1 MLLDFNQLI
10 KKHNL
15 KITGA
20 IHIGAHH
27 GQEVFL
33 YEENEIKNL
42 ILFEPLRDNF
52 LKLKENVKNPSTRL
66 VNLALGSKT
75 DMVFMN
81 VETANQGQSSSI
93 LEPKL
98 HLQQYPQIVFNRK
111 EKVSMTT
118 LDKFF
123 EKEEIKKENF
133 NLINIDVQGYEL
145 EVFKGAT
152 ETLRT
157 IDYIFAE
164 VNRAE
169 LYKDCASV
177 VELDEFLSN
186 FGFERVETNWE
197 GITWG
202 DALYVKRPQI

>member
-1 MLLDFNQLI
+1 
-10 KKHNL
+10 
-15 KITGA
+15 
-20 IHIGAHH
+20 
-27 GQEVFL
+27 
-33 YEENEIKNL
+33 
-42 ILFEPLRDNF
+42 
-52 LKLKENVKNPSTRL
+52 
-66 VNLALGSKT
+66 
-75 DMVFMN
+75 
-81 VETANQGQSSSI
+81 
-93 LEPKL
+93 
-98 HLQQYPQIVFNRK
+98 
-111 EKVSMTT
+111 MTT